1 MVTLSIIIPAF
12 DEARKIP
19 HDVQAAAQFLMAHDL
34 AGEIIVVDDGSSDG
48 TAVAAGACAVPPG
61 VEKTVITGERHRGK
75 GFAVRTGIR
84 ASRGEYV
91 LFADSGTTVP
101 FRNALRGMQLLR
113 EQHCDMAH
121 GSRRL
126 PGSTIVRGQ
135 DWDRKFISR
144 LFRWM
149 VVRWMRLPTHLTDT
163 QCGFKIYRGESARL
177 LYADCITDG
186 FMFDIEV
193 ILRAQQKGLR
203 ILEFPVE
210 WTCDRDSRIG
220 FFRNSRSVL
229 RELSILHRTL
239 FRRS

>member
-1 MVTLSIIIPAF
+1 MTLSIIIPAF
-12 DEARKIP
+12 DEARKIQ
-19 HDVQAAAQFLMAHDL
+19 HDVHAAAAFLLAYDL
-34 AGEIIVVDDGSSDG
+34 AGEVIVVDDGSSDG
-48 TAVAAGACAVPPG
+48 TADAAGACAVPPG
-61 VEKTVITGERHRGK
+61 VDKTIITGNGHRGK
-75 GFAVRTGIR
+75 GFAVRTGIL

-101 FRNALRGMQLLR
+101 FQNALGGMQLLR
-113 EQHCDMAH
+113 ARQCDLAH

-144 LFRWM
+144 VFQWI
-149 VVRWMRLPTHLTDT
+149 VVRWMHLPTHLTDT
-163 QCGFKIYRGESARL
+163 QCGFKIYRGESARM

-220 FFRNSRSVL
+220 FRNSPPVL
-229 RELSILHRTL
+229 RELSILRRTL